1 MNKTKVYAVTG
12 VHHGSIIEAYSNTEA
27 RKIFKKHYNGEKILV
42 VKDITTYNLENL

>member
-12 VHHGSIIEAYSNTEA
+12 VHHGSIIEAYSTKEA
-27 RKIFKKHYNGEKILV
+27 RKIFNKHYNGEKILV